1 MQRFF
6 GTVTRGEQTG
16 FMDRKKVA
24 IMTRMAFYQQGKGKE
39 DLKVTQYY
47 KKDYASLHMWFSL
60 IWMTIG
66 YALVIGALFFSF
78 SDRIFTHTHLKYYIR
93 LGMAIVVVYLILLLV
108 YGIAS
113 HTYYSDKHKASR
125 KRVKRFMRDVV
136 RLEKMYGRDA
146 EQ

>member
-6 GTVTRGEQTG
+6 DTVTRGEQTG

-24 IMTRMAFYQQGKGKE
+24 IMTRMAFYQQGKGKD

-78 SDRIFTHTHLKYYIR
+78 SL
-93 LGMAIVVVYLILLLV
+93 
-108 YGIAS
+108 
-113 HTYYSDKHKASR
+113 
-125 KRVKRFMRDVV
+125 
-136 RLEKMYGRDA
+136 
-146 EQ
+146 

>member
-1 MQRFF
+1 MNTKPAHDPGHPRS
-6 GTVTRGEQTG
+6 
-16 FMDRKKVA
+16 VA
-24 IMTRMAFYQQGKGKE
+24 WYRSPG
-39 DLKVTQYY
+39 
-47 KKDYASLHMWFSL
+47 
-60 IWMTIG
+60 
-66 YALVIGALFFSF
+66 VIAGLMLAAIALFFLLREHWAHVS
-78 SDRIFTHTHLKYYIR
+78 
-93 LGMAIVVVYLILLLV
+93 GNWVYLILLLV